1 MPLPVRPHHPTAPL
15 PRSNRVLHNVVTVR
29 ASDPCLEFLSEDP
42 REAAVREPIFNIA
55 PIPIEPPRHVVE
67 LRTQDQFP
75 GRRPNV
81 SLRFLQP
88 RTVLIALRR
97 SVVGALLALYGLVVG
112 AFVALYRGVLGTLL
126 ALYRAVVGAVLA
138 LCRRVVGALVALYRG
153 VTGAILALCR
163 GVVRTLLALYRGAV

>member
-97 SVVGALLALYGLVVG
+97 SVVGALLALY
-112 AFVALYRGVLGTLL
+112 
-126 ALYRAVVGAVLA
+126 RAVVGAVLA